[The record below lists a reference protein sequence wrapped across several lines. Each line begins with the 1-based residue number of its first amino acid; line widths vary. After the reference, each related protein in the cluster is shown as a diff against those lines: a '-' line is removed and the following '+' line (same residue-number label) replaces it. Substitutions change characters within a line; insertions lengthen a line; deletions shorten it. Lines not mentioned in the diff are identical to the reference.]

1 VSGNTKTPAWAL
13 DNVRFT
19 SDAGDNLT
27 CREYLCAL
35 LEVLWD
41 EGESFSGKRPFGNSG
56 WDGDILDAL
65 ADADCIGRKEYAW
78 GTAPDGEAGN
88 KFVFAMIDAMAEERR

>member
-1 VSGNTKTPAWAL
+1 MSNTEKTPAWAL

-35 LEVLWD
+35 LKTLWR
-41 EGESFSGKRPFGNSG
+41 EGEGFSGKRPFGNSG
-56 WDGDILDAL
+56 WDYDLIDAL
-65 ADADCIGRKEYAW
+65 VSGGCVPEGGDGDA
-78 GTAPDGEAGN
+78 
-88 KFVFAMIDAMAEERR
+88 FVLDMIAEMRQGVGA